1 MQRVNSFTTNP
12 ERIIGLVFLI
22 FLVTLLG
29 CSVTALGDKKMQV
42 EVDMFS
48 GRPNPHWELTVPESQ
63 EFARRFQSLSAQKGE
78 GFVNAGL
85 GYRGLIV
92 RESGEEVEGDREIVI
107 YNGLVVAKRQ
117 GKSKQFTDRNRALE
131 KWLIQ
136 TGEGRLDDELYHQIS
151 KLAEQT

>member
-1 MQRVNSFTTNP
+1 MQRVHSFTTYL
-12 ERIIGLVFLI
+12 ERIVGLVFLM

-48 GRPNPHWELTVPESQ
+48 GRPNPHWELTVQESQ
-63 EFARRFQSLSAQKGE
+63 EFTQRFQSLSADRGE
-78 GFVNAGL
+78 GTVNEGL

-107 YNGLVVAKRQ
+107 SNGLVVARGN
-117 GKSKQFTDRNRALE
+117 GKYQLFTDKNRTLE

-136 TGEGRLDDELYHQIS
+136 TGKGRLEDELYHQIS
-151 KLAEQT
+151 KLAE

>member
-1 MQRVNSFTTNP
+1 MQRTYSFTTTP
-12 ERIIGLVFLI
+12 ERIIGFGFLM

-48 GRPNPHWELTVPESQ
+48 GRPNPHWELTVSESQ
-63 EFARRFQSLSAQKGE
+63 DFAQRFQSLSTHRGE
-78 GFVNAGL
+78 GVVNEGL

-92 RESGEEVEGDREIVI
+92 RERAEEVEGDRKIVI
-107 YNGLVVAKRQ
+107 SHGLVIARRN
-117 GKSKQFTDRNRALE
+117 GKSKQFIDENRALE

-136 TGEGRLDDELYHQIS
+136 TGKGRLDDELYHQIS
-151 KLAEQT
+151 RLAE

>member
-1 MQRVNSFTTNP
+1 MQRVNSFTTTP

-29 CSVTALGDKKMQV
+29 CLVTALKGKKMQV

-78 GFVNAGL
+78 GFVNEGL
-85 GYRGLIV
+85 GKRGLIV

-107 YNGLVVAKRQ
+107 YQGFVVAKRQ
-117 GKSKQFTDRNRALE
+117 GKSQQFTDENRAL
-131 KWLIQ
+131 
-136 TGEGRLDDELYHQIS
+136 
-151 KLAEQT
+151 

>member
-1 MQRVNSFTTNP
+1 MQRTHSFTTAP
-12 ERIIGLVFLI
+12 KRIICFGFLM

-63 EFARRFQSLSAQKGE
+63 DFAQRFQSLSTHRGE
-78 GFVNAGL
+78 GVVNEGL

-92 RESGEEVEGDREIVI
+92 RERAEEVEGDRKIVI
-107 YNGLVVAKRQ
+107 SNGLVVARRN
-117 GKSKQFTDRNRALE
+117 GKSKQFIDENRALE

-151 KLAEQT
+151 RLAE

>member
-12 ERIIGLVFLI
+12 KRIICFGFLM

-63 EFARRFQSLSAQKGE
+63 EFARLFQSLSAHKGE
-78 GFVNAGL
+78 GFVNEGL

-92 RESGEEVEGDREIVI
+92 RESREEIEGDREIVI
-107 YNGLVVAKRQ
+107 SHGLVVAKRQ
-117 GKSKQFTDRNRALE
+117 GKSQQFTDQNRALE

-151 KLAEQT
+151 KLSEQT